1 MKIYI
6 DNLPGKVTEEILR
19 EKFEKFGKVTSVTI
33 LKDKN
38 GISTNFGFV
47 EMENFSEATSA
58 IQKMNGAELN
68 EQKLHVFQAQADTEA
83 EAKKM
88 FSIKKI
94 PFKSRFT
101 DKDEQDLVLQHFVS
115 LKAQYLKIKELR
127 TRKDDGYQEIY
138 EILEYHFDESKYSRQ
153 INNYIEQLLI
163 PLYNDEV
170 LEVELE
176 RRAVDAKGAL
186 SKDVSQYYAK
196 VSDQKTEKAKKR
208 VVLNRLINDLQWR
221 NEMRKLQRRYNRS
234 IRRRTAITFGMAFIA
249 FIAPVSVI
257 NKMTSLIGITIDGV
271 NLFTAFKS
279 GLLGA
284 AFSMLLSLNTRLKQT
299 EFNLNSLKIQ
309 RRWSFLTSR
318 MVIGI
323 GGAVILLYFMQADI
337 LTGSV
342 FPDILTGSE
351 KKLIERL
358 DPKNYALLVVWC
370 FLAGF
375 SEKFVPNLLTK
386 AEEQASVKQK

>member
-1 MKIYI
+1 
-6 DNLPGKVTEEILR
+6 
-19 EKFEKFGKVTSVTI
+19 
-33 LKDKN
+33 
-38 GISTNFGFV
+38 
-47 EMENFSEATSA
+47 
-58 IQKMNGAELN
+58 
-68 EQKLHVFQAQADTEA
+68 
-83 EAKKM
+83 
-88 FSIKKI
+88 
-94 PFKSRFT
+94 
-101 DKDEQDLVLQHFVS
+101 
-115 LKAQYLKIKELR
+115 
-127 TRKDDGYQEIY
+127 
-138 EILEYHFDESKYSRQ
+138 
-153 INNYIEQLLI
+153 
-163 PLYNDEV
+163 
-170 LEVELE
+170 
-176 RRAVDAKGAL
+176 
-186 SKDVSQYYAK
+186 
-196 VSDQKTEKAKKR
+196 
-208 VVLNRLINDLQWR
+208 
-221 NEMRKLQRRYNRS
+221 
-234 IRRRTAITFGMAFIA
+234 MAFIA